1 MKTTVQWST
10 VPKLR
15 QAHAVSMSAAGLIVP
30 EARLSSRETAELEL
44 RGYEIV
50 RQDLVRTW
58 GEFGTLAKSGDR
70 YYLLALA

>member
-15 QAHAVSMSAAGLIVP
+15 QAHAVSMSAGGLIVP

-50 RQDLVRTW
+50 RQDLSQW
-58 GEFGTLAKSGDR
+58 GEFATLAKSGDR